1 MKKIHPVKTCSP
13 LSIVLLAATTL
24 SFVGCGD
31 ASIAP
36 VSGKV
41 TFDGEP
47 VAGIRLVFSP
57 ILKEGKSDPG
67 PWSSGMTN
75 EAGEY
80 SLQTRHEDEGAIIGT
95 HTVAFVY
102 DDRDNIYKYQ
112 EHLREAKREGDQA
125 AADASQKD
133 IDNYKALQ
141 KSRPQAPSNKYTE
154 KFEVLPGGTTEANF
168 QLPE

>member
-1 MKKIHPVKTCSP
+1 MKKIPPVTTCSP
-13 LSIVLLAATTL
+13 LSIVLLAATAL

-41 TFDGEP
+41 TVDGEP

-67 PWSSGMTN
+67 PWSSGLTN

-80 SLQTRHEDEGAIIGT
+80 SLQTRHKNEGAIVGT

-112 EHLREAKREGDQA
+112 ERLRDAKREGDQA
-125 AADASQKD
+125 TADAAQKD
-133 IDNYKALQ
+133 IDDYKALQ
-141 KSRPQAPSNKYTE
+141 QIRPKAPSNKYTG
-154 KFEVLPGGTTEANF
+154 KFEVLPG
-168 QLPE
+168 

>member
-1 MKKIHPVKTCSP
+1 MKKIPPVTTCSP
-13 LSIVLLAATTL
+13 LSIVLLAATAL

-31 ASIAP
+31 ESIAP

-41 TFDGEP
+41 TVDGEP

-67 PWSSGMTN
+67 PWSSGLTN

-112 EHLREAKREGDQA
+112 ERLRDAKRAGDCRCGP
-125 AADASQKD
+125 KR
-133 IDNYKALQ
+133 Y
-141 KSRPQAPSNKYTE
+141 
-154 KFEVLPGGTTEANF
+154 
-168 QLPE
+168 